1 MRMRLLDPSNIG
13 HELEPSLP
21 PHQPPTTTT
30 STTVAAPASRAQWRT
45 WRPVG
50 HPGCVDERHG
60 PKYFMWKI
68 DGPPSDAYGPIY
80 SLRVPAAGAPC
91 TATLPHAEVAARR
104 LGSFPRAPVLA
115 ALLRTT
121 GDIDPRRCAVFA
133 SRRPTRRPSTRRAGK
148 ERGSHAPVAPSAV
161 VSVEESVE

>member
-1 MRMRLLDPSNIG
+1 
-13 HELEPSLP
+13 
-21 PHQPPTTTT
+21 
-30 STTVAAPASRAQWRT
+30 
-45 WRPVG
+45 
-50 HPGCVDERHG
+50 
-60 PKYFMWKI
+60 MWKI